1 MPMLAH
7 RTLNFRLV
15 HALLGIAVLVWPYV
29 CTAQEPSIPLQPP
42 AAPAQATVPS
52 TPSEQAP
59 APISQVTLP
68 PEVAEPVNRLTK
80 SIEEA
85 ENSLQRLQEL
95 EEGLSRLRIDVE
107 TILTDASATAE
118 QLRPRLAA
126 IRSQIDKLGPSPG
139 KDQVESP
146 AIASERARL
155 NGEAAAIDGAI
166 KATELTWLR
175 ARQLIER
182 ITVLRHALFTRNL
195 FARLPSP
202 LLPTLWRDV
211 MHDAPIVAGRLSYLA
226 GDWWL
231 SGRQKKTELVI
242 LLAAASLLYLL
253 LRWTASRLT
262 KRTAHEGQ
270 TAPPFIMRAQWVA
283 WAVPVR
289 SLAGVMSALLIYGGI
304 EALDLAFPP
313 WNSMGTGILKAI
325 LLFSVMSALITTVL
339 APRQPTWRLVPLAD
353 ASAYRICR
361 FLQTIVAIS
370 AIDYGLNE
378 LGHAFFV
385 PLAISVVQSFAVS
398 ITLAMLII
406 GLVHTNFTTKKAA
419 ATPPAVISPHL
430 PLWLKLPLSGIAI
443 LIVAASLAGYVSFA
457 HHIAYQLVATG
468 LVILIGGLVYLAIRS
483 LTREPA
489 GADPLGAVLAT
500 RFGIDQPRRHQLAWL
515 TELVL
520 TFLLVICVIPLLL
533 LQWGYSGVDI
543 RDWFKALLFGLEIG
557 QFKISLA
564 RILIGIVLF
573 TALLFATRIIQRW
586 LREQVLAQS
595 RMDAGITHSIDTAIG
610 YAGIAIAAL
619 VAISYAGFDITNL
632 AIVAGALSVGIGF
645 GLQSIVNNFVS
656 GLILLIERPVKVGDW
671 IVIGNEQGNV
681 RRISVRATEIETF
694 DGASL
699 IVPNSE
705 LITGRVLN
713 WTHRNLMGR
722 AIVKVGVGYAADPSK
737 VITILRKC
745 ADDHPLVLKVPEPKA
760 AFDGFGASSLDFS
773 LRFIMSDIN
782 RSIDVQSEIRIAIL
796 EAFRAE
802 GIEIPYPQQDVHVR
816 AVNGLARS
824 LSEATS
830 NRRDDASHRSAEP
843 ATDRSA
849 LQS

>member
-1 MPMLAH
+1 
-7 RTLNFRLV
+7 
-15 HALLGIAVLVWPYV
+15 
-29 CTAQEPSIPLQPP
+29 
-42 AAPAQATVPS
+42 
-52 TPSEQAP
+52 
-59 APISQVTLP
+59 
-68 PEVAEPVNRLTK
+68 LTK

-85 ENSLQRLQEL
+85 ENSVERLQEV
-95 EEGLSRLRIDVE
+95 EDGLSRLRIDVE
-107 TILTDASATAE
+107 KILTDAGATAE

-126 IRSQIDKLGPSPG
+126 IRSQIEKLGPSPG

-155 NGEAAAIDGAI
+155 TGEAAAIDGAI

-182 ITVLRHALFTRNL
+182 ITELRHVLFTRNL

-202 LLPTLWRDV
+202 LLPGLWRDV
-211 MHDAPIVAGRLSYLA
+211 MHDAPIVAGRLSILA
-226 GDWWL
+226 DDWWL
-231 SGRQKKTELVI
+231 WGRQKITELVI
-242 LLAAASLLYLL
+242 LLATASLLYWL
-253 LRWTASRLT
+253 LRRAASRLT
-262 KRTAHEGQ
+262 ERTARDGQ
-270 TAPPFIMRAQWVA
+270 TRPPFIKRAQWVA
-283 WAVPVR
+283 WVFPVR
-289 SLAGVMSALLIYGGI
+289 SLPGVMWALLIYGGI
-304 EALDLAFPP
+304 DALDLAFPP
-313 WNSMGTGILKAI
+313 WNSVGTGILKAI
-325 LLFSVMSALITTVL
+325 LLFTVMATLIATVL
-339 APRQPTWRLVPLAD
+339 APPEPAWRLVPLAD

-361 FLQTIVAIS
+361 LLQITVAIT

-378 LGHAFFV
+378 FGHALFV

-398 ITLAMLII
+398 ITLAILVI
-406 GLVHTNFTTKKAA
+406 GLLQTPLTTKTAA
-419 ATPPAVISPHL
+419 AASPAISPHQ
-430 PLWLKLPLSGIAI
+430 PLWLKLPLWGIAI
-443 LIVAASLAGYVSFA
+443 LIIAASLTGYIAFA
-457 HHIAYQLVATG
+457 HLIAYQLVATG

-489 GADPLGAVLAT
+489 DAVDPLGAVLAT
-500 RFGIDQPRRHQLAWL
+500 RFGIDQPRRHLLAWL

-520 TFLLVICVIPLLL
+520 TLLLVICVAPLLL

-543 RDWFKALLFGLEIG
+543 RDWFKALLFGIEIG

-564 RILIGIVLF
+564 RILFGIVLF

-586 LREQVLAQS
+586 LREQVLAHS
-595 RMDAGITHSIDTAIG
+595 RMDAGIAHSIDTAIG

-722 AIVKVGVGYAADPSK
+722 AIVKVGVGYAADPNK

-745 ADDHPLVLKVPEPKA
+745 ADDHPFVLKVPEPKA
-760 AFDGFGASSLDFS
+760 AFDGFGASSLEFS

-796 EAFRAE
+796 NAFRAE

-816 AVNGLARS
+816 GVSGLAQS
-824 LSEATS
+824 LSQAPS
-830 NRRDDASHRSAEP
+830 NRRDDASHRIAEP
-843 ATDRSA
+843 AADRSP